1 MGVIGEVDVREQAA
15 SGRRHIVVGPND
27 LLTAQA
33 REAIVQLG
41 LEVLSSQPPPA
52 ERPVTDPATTTRRVL
67 ARRSPRWISPA
78 PRQGAKPVKLGKV
91 TIVGS
96 GNVGATTGHLV
107 SMNGMAHELVM
118 IDLVPGLAASV
129 ALDINHS
136 AGITGSPTR
145 AEGGTDTASLVSGS
159 DVVVITAGRPRAPGM
174 DRSELIETNG
184 KVIRSVA
191 EDVAEHAPNAVIV
204 VVTNPLDEMTQQAAV
219 ASGFPREQVL
229 GMAGTLDSSRFRAIL
244 ARVAGVLPQ
253 DVEAFTLGSHG
264 NEMVPIVSHARIKGQ
279 PLDQVMD
286 IADIKKCV
294 IETIGA
300 GGQVVELR
308 KTGSAYVAPA
318 HAIAEVLDGL
328 RRARVGPIPVSVRLD
343 GEYGIE
349 GVVIGVPTHLG
360 PRGLEEVVEID
371 LTQAEREALQR
382 AAAAVKARLEA

>member
-1 MGVIGEVDVREQAA
+1 MGVIGEVDVRAA
-15 SGRRHIVVGPND
+15 AKAGRRHIVVGPGD
-27 LLTAQA
+27 LLTAQG
-33 REAIVQLG
+33 RDAIAELG
-41 LEVLSSQPPPA
+41 LDTVSSAPQA
-52 ERPVTDPATTTRRVL
+52 VDRPVADPATTARRVL
-67 ARRSPRWISPA
+67 TKRSPRWMSPA
-78 PRQGAKPVKLGKV
+78 PRRGAAPVTLERV

-118 IDLVPGLAASV
+118 VDLVPGLAASV

-145 AEGGTDTASLVSGS
+145 AKGGTDTASLVAGS

-184 KVIRSVA
+184 KVVRAVA
-191 EDVAEHAPNAVIV
+191 EDVAAHAPTAVIV
-204 VVTNPLDEMTQQAAV
+204 VVTNPLDEMTHQAAI

-279 PLDQVMD
+279 PLDQVMSID
-286 IADIKKCV
+286 DIKKCV
-294 IETIGA
+294 AETIGA
-300 GGQVVELR
+300 GGQVVALR

-328 RRARVGPIPVSVRLD
+328 RNARVGPIPVSVRLE

-349 GVVIGVPTHLG
+349 GVVIGVPTELG
-360 PRGLEEVVEID
+360 PRGLTRIVEID
-371 LTQAEREALQR
+371 LTNAERDALQR
-382 AAAAVKARLEA
+382 AAAAVKARLAS